1 MNRRGFLTSLLGTA
15 AVAFDPEKAL
25 WVPGKKVISIPSPA
39 KETWVPFLLFNHV
52 PEVLTLNGTIIHP
65 NDINFKLQGSC
76 LYVKNGTLHAE
87 DRIDSL
93 GHFGGNDISGYGWVS
108 YKV

>member
-76 LYVKNGTLHAE
+76 LYVKNGSLHPD
-87 DRIDSL
+87 DRIDYL
-93 GHFGGNDISGYGWVS
+93 GYIGNIGYGWLS
-108 YKV
+108 HTL